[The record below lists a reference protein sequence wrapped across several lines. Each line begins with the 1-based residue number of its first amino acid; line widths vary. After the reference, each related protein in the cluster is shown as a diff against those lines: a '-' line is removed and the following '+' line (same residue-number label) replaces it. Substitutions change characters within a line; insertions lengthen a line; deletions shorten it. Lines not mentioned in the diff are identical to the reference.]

1 MSNLDSF
8 SLLQCTDI
16 GSGASVPGE
25 KKKKE
30 REGQHTRRAHKTRL
44 PHGGSEIYVIILAPW
59 AGFYIHQLAVCG
71 CLFSH
76 AIG

>member
-25 KKKKE
+25 KKKTKRE
-30 REGQHTRRAHKTRL
+30 RASTQDEHTKQ
-44 PHGGSEIYVIILAPW
+44 
-59 AGFYIHQLAVCG
+59 GFRMGEVKFML
-71 CLFSH
+71 
-76 AIG
+76 

>member
-25 KKKKE
+25 KK
-30 REGQHTRRAHKTRL
+30 REGQHTRRAHKTKL
-44 PHGGSEIYVIILAPW
+44 PHGGSEIYVIMLAPW
-59 AGFYIHQLAVCG
+59 AGSYIYQPAVCG

>member
-25 KKKKE
+25 KKRE
-30 REGQHTRRAHKTRL
+30 RANTQDEHTKQ
-44 PHGGSEIYVIILAPW
+44 
-59 AGFYIHQLAVCG
+59 GFRMGEVQFML
-71 CLFSH
+71 
-76 AIG
+76 

>member
-25 KKKKE
+25 KKE
-30 REGQHTRRAHKTRL
+30 RANTLDEHTKQ
-44 PHGGSEIYVIILAPW
+44 
-59 AGFYIHQLAVCG
+59 GFCMGDVKVML
-71 CLFSH
+71 
-76 AIG
+76 